1 MGRWNPL
8 IGMGDDGLRSPARE
22 NQAGDLGEESYH
34 LLETVEAGKC
44 AAATLLQ
51 LEWPLKL
58 LNLLKR
64 RALYPA
70 AASA

>member
-34 LLETVEAGKC
+34 LLETVAAGNAQQPRFSSWSGC
-44 AAATLLQ
+44 
-51 LEWPLKL
+51 
-58 LNLLKR
+58 
-64 RALYPA
+64 
-70 AASA
+70 